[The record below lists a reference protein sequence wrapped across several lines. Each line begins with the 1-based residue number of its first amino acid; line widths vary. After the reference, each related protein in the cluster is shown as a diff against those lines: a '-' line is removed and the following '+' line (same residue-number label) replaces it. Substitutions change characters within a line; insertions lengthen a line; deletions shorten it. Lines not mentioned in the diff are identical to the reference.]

1 MPNIHNEVLIGAS
14 AEKVYEAITE
24 QRGLAAWWTPG
35 ARTTTELG
43 SIARFAFGDGY
54 FKEMMIT
61 AMEHLAH
68 VVWVCVAG
76 ADEWIGTVISF
87 ELKTGSPAELPT
99 VRPEVRDQAQQLDRE
114 EATLVILKHEHWR
127 EHTPV
132 FAECSYT
139 WSQFLRSLKLFC
151 ETGEGRPWPHQHRH

>member
-1 MPNIHNEVLIGAS
+1 MPDIHNEVLIGAS
-14 AEKVYEAITE
+14 AQQVYDAITQ

-35 ARTTTELG
+35 AKTTTQLG
-43 SIARFAFGDGY
+43 TIARFAFGDGY

-61 AMEHLAH
+61 ALEQPSH

-76 ADEWIGTVISF
+76 AAEWIGTVISF
-87 ELKTGSPAELPT
+87 ELKAGSTAELLLT
-99 VRPEVRDQAQQLDRE
+99 RPEVKDQLQQLDRT

-127 EHTPV
+127 EDTPM

-139 WSQFLRSLKLFC
+139 WSQFLRSLKLLC
-151 ETGEGRPWPHQHRH
+151 ETGEGRPWPHQHR